1 MIPTQVD
8 VGDIM
13 EQLNYTAG
21 YRTVDDF
28 RVYHL
33 SAHTN
38 TMDSMATDLNTFD
51 ENPDVKPSSWLAVAS
66 IVPELGNNCYLFK
79 VAAGERWMDVIESPP
94 DLATLK
100 ERPTAYGNPILF
112 PFPNR
117 IRGGTFSFEGE
128 TYQFDKPPE
137 SPTAIHGLLLNQPY
151 QVDRRSAGR
160 DGALLACSLDTRD
173 FPDIG
178 RQYPFPF
185 KIQITYTLGPASPTN
200 GAPDSPPE
208 TPTVCLKM
216 DVSIT
221 NTGERNMPMGFGIHP
236 YFHTLLA
243 PNSDATQAMITVPA
257 GKYWELDEVL
267 VPTGKTFPVSGALD
281 LRNGQPSASA
291 ELDHVFTDVQLTDG
305 ISRCIIDNRDT
316 GHGMILESDAQFRE
330 LVVYTPP
337 GRPSI
342 CFEPYTC
349 PTDAINLE
357 AKGIPAGVIVLS
369 PDETFSATVRM
380 IPIQ

>member
-1 MIPTQVD
+1 
-8 VGDIM
+8 M
-13 EQLNYTAG
+13 EHLSYTAG
-21 YRTVDDF
+21 YRTVDGF

-33 SAHTN
+33 SAQKPN
-38 TMDSMATDLNTFD
+38 ALGSPPTDLTTFN
-51 ENPDVKPSSWLAVAS
+51 ENPNVKPSDWLAAAE
-66 IVPELGNNCYLFK
+66 IVPELGNNCYTFK
-79 VAAGERWMDVIESPP
+79 VADGNRWMDVIESPP

-117 IRGGTFSFEGE
+117 IRGGTFTFEGE

-137 SPTAIHGLLLNQPY
+137 SPTSIHGVLLNQPY
-151 QVDRRSAGR
+151 QVENPIAGK
-160 DGALLACSLDTRD
+160 DGAILVCSLDARD

-185 KIQITYTLGPASPTN
+185 KIQITYTLGPVSLANDTPDQCTEAPTL
-200 GAPDSPPE
+200 
-208 TPTVCLKM
+208 CLKM
-216 DVSIT
+216 DVSIA

-236 YFHTLLA
+236 YFHTLLT
-243 PNSDATQAMITVPA
+243 PDSDATQAMITVPA
-257 GKYWELDEVL
+257 AKYWELDEAL
-267 VPTGKTFPVSGALD
+267 VPTGTTYSASGALD
-281 LRNGQPSASA
+281 LRNGQPFAKT

-316 GHGMILESDAQFRE
+316 GRGMILESDAQFRE
-330 LVVYTPP
+330 LVVYAPP
-337 GRPSI
+337 GRSSI

-369 PDETFSATVRM
+369 PDETFSATVRI
-380 IPIQ
+380 IPI

>member
-1 MIPTQVD
+1 
-8 VGDIM
+8 M
-13 EQLNYTAG
+13 EHLSYTAG
-21 YRTVDDF
+21 YRTVDGF

-33 SAHTN
+33 SAQKPN
-38 TMDSMATDLNTFD
+38 ALGSPPTDLTTFN
-51 ENPDVKPSSWLAVAS
+51 ENPNVKPSDWLAAAE
-66 IVPELGNNCYLFK
+66 IVPELGNNCYTFK
-79 VAAGERWMDVIESPP
+79 VADGDRWMDVIESPP

-100 ERPTAYGNPILF
+100 ERPTTYGNPILF

-117 IRGGTFSFEGE
+117 IRGGTFTFEGE

-137 SPTAIHGLLLNQPY
+137 SPTSIHGVLLNQPY
-151 QVDRRSAGR
+151 QVENPIAGK
-160 DGALLACSLDTRD
+160 DGAILVCSLDARD

-185 KIQITYTLGPASPTN
+185 KIQITYTLGPVSPANDT
-200 GAPDSPPE
+200 PDQCTE
-208 TPTVCLKM
+208 VPTLCLKM
-216 DVSIT
+216 DVSIA

-236 YFHTLLA
+236 YFHTLLT
-243 PNSDATQAMITVPA
+243 PDSDATQAMITVPA
-257 GKYWELDEVL
+257 AKYWELDEAL
-267 VPTGKTFPVSGALD
+267 VPTGTTYSASGALD
-281 LRNGQPSASA
+281 LRNGQPFAKT

-316 GHGMILESDAQFRE
+316 GRGMILESDAQFRE
-330 LVVYTPP
+330 LVVYAPP
-337 GRPSI
+337 GRSSI

-369 PDETFSATVRM
+369 PAETFSATVRI
-380 IPIQ
+380 IPIQRP

>member
-1 MIPTQVD
+1 MEPLSYAFSS
-8 VGDIM
+8 GDI
-13 EQLNYTAG
+13 G
-21 YRTVDDF
+21 GF

-33 SAHTN
+33 SAHKPN
-38 TMDSMATDLNTFD
+38 AVDSLETDLNAFA

-79 VAAGERWMDVIESPP
+79 VADGDRWMDVIESPP
-94 DLATLK
+94 DLATLQ

-117 IRGGTFSFEGE
+117 IRGGTFTFEGE
-128 TYQFDKPPE
+128 TYQFDKPSE
-137 SPTAIHGLLLNQPY
+137 SPTSIHGLLLNQPY
-151 QVDRRSAGR
+151 QVDTRSAGR
-160 DGALLACSLDTRD
+160 YGAILGCSLDTRY

-185 KIQITYTLGPASPTN
+185 KIQITYTLGPASPAN
-200 GAPDSPPE
+200 GVSDSSTE
-208 TPTVCLKM
+208 TPTLYLKM

-243 PNSDATQAMITVPA
+243 PDSDATQAMITVPA
-257 GKYWELDEVL
+257 AKYWELDEAL
-267 VPTGKTFPVSGALD
+267 VPTGRTFSVSGALD
-281 LRNGQPSASA
+281 LRNGQSYANT

-316 GHGMILESDAQFRE
+316 GRGTVLESDAQFRE
-330 LVVYTPP
+330 LVVYKPP
-337 GRPSI
+337 GRASI

-369 PDETFSATVRM
+369 PDETFSATVRI
-380 IPIQ
+380 IPIQHH

>member
-1 MIPTQVD
+1 
-8 VGDIM
+8 M
-13 EQLNYTAG
+13 EPLSYAFSSRG
-21 YRTVDDF
+21 IDGF

-33 SAHTN
+33 IARKPN
-38 TMDSMATDLNTFD
+38 AADSIEADLNTFE
-51 ENPDVKPSSWLAVAS
+51 ENSDVKPSSWLAAAS

-79 VAAGERWMDVIESPP
+79 IADSDRWMSVIESPP

-117 IRGGTFSFEGE
+117 IRGGTFTFEGE
-128 TYQFDKPPE
+128 TYQFDKPSE
-137 SPTAIHGLLLNQPY
+137 SPTSIHGLLLNQPY
-151 QVDRRSAGR
+151 QVDTRSAGR
-160 DGALLACSLDTRD
+160 DGAILGCSLDTRD

-185 KIQITYTLGPASPTN
+185 KIQITYTLGPASLAN
-200 GAPDSPPE
+200 GASNSSTE
-208 TPTVCLKM
+208 TLTLYLKM

-236 YFHTLLA
+236 YFHTLFA
-243 PNSDATQAMITVPA
+243 PDSDATQAMITVPA
-257 GKYWELDEVL
+257 AKYWELDEAL
-267 VPTGKTFPVSGALD
+267 VPTGKTHPVSGALD
-281 LRNGQPSASA
+281 LRNGQPYANT

-305 ISRCIIDNRDT
+305 ISRCIINNRDT
-316 GHGMILESDAQFRE
+316 GHGMILESDSQFRE
-330 LVVYTPP
+330 LVVYKPP
-337 GRPSI
+337 GRASI

-369 PDETFSATVRM
+369 PDKTFSATVRM
-380 IPIQ
+380 IPIQGH

>member
-1 MIPTQVD
+1 
-8 VGDIM
+8 M
-13 EQLNYTAG
+13 EHLDYTAG
-21 YRTVDDF
+21 YRTVDGF

-33 SAHTN
+33 STHQSNAA
-38 TMDSMATDLNTFD
+38 DSIAADVNTFA
-51 ENPDVKPSSWLAVAS
+51 ENPDVKPSAWFAVAS

-79 VAAGERWMDVIESPP
+79 VADGDRWMDVIESPP

-117 IRGGTFSFEGE
+117 IRGGTFTFEGE

-137 SPTAIHGLLLNQPY
+137 SPTSIHGLLLNQPY
-151 QVDRRSAGR
+151 QVESCIAGK
-160 DGALLACSLDTRD
+160 DGAILICSLDTRD

-185 KIQITYTLGPASPTN
+185 KIQITYNLGPVSSPN
-200 GAPDSPPE
+200 GAPETSTE
-208 TPTVCLKM
+208 TPTLGLKM

-243 PNSDATQAMITVPA
+243 PDSDATQAMITVPA
-257 GKYWELDEVL
+257 AKYWELDEAL
-267 VPTGKTFPVSGALD
+267 VPTGKRYPVSGTLD
-281 LRNGQPSASA
+281 LRNGQPYANT

-305 ISRCIIDNRDT
+305 VSRCIIDNRDT
-316 GHGMILESDAQFRE
+316 GRGMILESDDQFRE
-330 LVVYTPP
+330 LVVYKPP
-337 GRPSI
+337 GRPPI

-369 PDETFSATVRM
+369 PDETFSATVCI
-380 IPIQ
+380 IPIQRH

>member
-1 MIPTQVD
+1 
-8 VGDIM
+8 M
-13 EQLNYTAG
+13 EHLSYTAG
-21 YRTVDDF
+21 YRTVDGF

-33 SAHTN
+33 SAHKPN
-38 TMDSMATDLNTFD
+38 TSGSPPTDINTFS
-51 ENPDVKPSSWLAVAS
+51 ENPDVKPSDWLAVAE
-66 IVPELGNNCYLFK
+66 IVPELGNNCYTFK
-79 VAAGERWMDVIESPP
+79 VADGDRWMNLIESPP

-117 IRGGTFSFEGE
+117 IRGGTFTFEGE

-137 SPTAIHGLLLNQPY
+137 SPTSIHGLLLNQPY
-151 QVDRRSAGR
+151 QVESCIAGR
-160 DGALLACSLDTRD
+160 DGAILACSFDPHD

-185 KIQITYTLGPASPTN
+185 NIQITYTLGPVSPTN
-200 GAPDSPPE
+200 GAPDSSTE
-208 TPTVCLKM
+208 TPTLYLKM

-243 PNSDATQAMITVPA
+243 PDSDATQAMITVPA
-257 GKYWELDEVL
+257 AKYWELDEAL
-267 VPTGKTFPVSGALD
+267 VPTGKTFPVSGGLD
-281 LRNGQPSASA
+281 LRNGQPLGKAK
-291 ELDHVFTDVQLTDG
+291 LDHVFTDVEVTAG

-316 GHGMILESDAQFRE
+316 GRGMILESDAQFRE
-330 LVVYTPP
+330 LVVYRPP
-337 GRPSI
+337 GRPAI

-357 AKGIPAGVIVLS
+357 ARGIPAGVIVLS
-369 PDETFSATVRM
+369 PEETFAATVRI
-380 IPIQ
+380 IPIQRD

>member
-1 MIPTQVD
+1 
-8 VGDIM
+8 M
-13 EQLNYTAG
+13 EDLDYTAG
-21 YRTVDDF
+21 YRTVEDF

-33 SAHTN
+33 SAHQTN
-38 TMDSMATDLNTFD
+38 ASGTPPTDIKTFSK
-51 ENPDVKPSSWLAVAS
+51 NPNAKPSDWLAVAE

-79 VAAGERWMDVIESPP
+79 VADGDRWMNVIESPP

-117 IRGGTFSFEGE
+117 IRGGAFTFEGE
-128 TYQFDKPPE
+128 TYQFDRPPE
-137 SPTAIHGLLLNQPY
+137 SPTSIHGLLLNQPY
-151 QVDRRSAGR
+151 QVENCTAGR
-160 DGALLACSLDTRD
+160 DGAILVCSLDTPD
-173 FPDIG
+173 FPDII

-185 KIQITYTLGPASPTN
+185 KIEITYTLGPASPTN
-200 GAPDSPPE
+200 GASNSPPE
-208 TPTVCLKM
+208 TPTLCLKM

-221 NTGERNMPMGFGIHP
+221 NIGERDMPIGFGIHP
-236 YFHTLLA
+236 YFHTLFA
-243 PNSDATQAMITVPA
+243 PDSDAAQAMITVPA
-257 GKYWELDEVL
+257 ARYWELDGAL
-267 VPTGKTFPVSGALD
+267 VPTGKTHPVSGALD
-281 LRNGQPSASA
+281 LRNGQSLANV

-305 ISRCIIDNRDT
+305 LSRCIIDNRDT
-316 GHGMILESDAQFRE
+316 GRGMILESDAQFRE

-369 PDETFSATVRM
+369 PDETFSATVRI
-380 IPIQ
+380 IPIQRH

>member
-1 MIPTQVD
+1 
-8 VGDIM
+8 M
-13 EQLNYTAG
+13 ERLDYTAG

-33 SAHTN
+33 SAHTPN
-38 TMDSMATDLNTFD
+38 ALVTPPPNLKTFS
-51 ENPDVKPSSWLAVAS
+51 ENPNGKPSDWLAAAE
-66 IVPELGNNCYLFK
+66 IVPELGNNCYTFK
-79 VAAGERWMDVIESPP
+79 VADGETWMEVIESPP
-94 DLATLK
+94 DLTTLK

-117 IRGGTFSFEGE
+117 IRGGAFTFEGE

-137 SPTAIHGLLLNQPY
+137 SPTSIHGLLLNQPY
-151 QVDRRSAGR
+151 QVESCTAGR
-160 DGALLACSLDTRD
+160 DGAILVCSLDTRD
-173 FPDIG
+173 FPDIA

-185 KIQITYTLGPASPTN
+185 KIQITYTLGPVSPTS
-200 GAPDSPPE
+200 GASDSSTE
-208 TPTVCLKM
+208 TSTLCLKM
-216 DVSIT
+216 DVSII
-221 NTGERNMPMGFGIHP
+221 NTGARNMPMGFGIHP

-243 PNSDATQAMITVPA
+243 PNSEATQAVITVPA
-257 GKYWELDEVL
+257 AKYWELDDAL
-267 VPTGKTFPVSGALD
+267 VPTGKTFPVSGGLD
-281 LRNGQPSASA
+281 LRNGQPFAGA

-305 ISRCIIDNRDT
+305 VSRCIIDNRDT
-316 GHGMILESDAQFRE
+316 GRGMILESDAQFRE

-357 AKGIPAGVIVLS
+357 AKGIPAGAIVLP
-369 PDETFSATVRM
+369 PDETFSATVRI
-380 IPIQ
+380 IPIQRD

>member
-1 MIPTQVD
+1 MEPLSYAFSSRDVD
-8 VGDIM
+8 G
-13 EQLNYTAG
+13 
-21 YRTVDDF
+21 F

-33 SAHTN
+33 SAHKPN
-38 TMDSMATDLNTFD
+38 AVDSIEADLHAFA
-51 ENPDVKPSSWLAVAS
+51 ENPDVKPSAWLAVAS

-79 VAAGERWMDVIESPP
+79 VADGDRWMDVIESPP

-117 IRGGTFSFEGE
+117 IRGGTFTFEGE
-128 TYQFDKPPE
+128 TYQFDKPSE
-137 SPTAIHGLLLNQPY
+137 SPTSIHGLLLNQPY

-160 DGALLACSLDTRD
+160 DGAFLICSLDARD

-185 KIQITYTLGPASPTN
+185 KIQITYTLEPVSSTN
-200 GAPDSPPE
+200 STPDSPPKI
-208 TPTVCLKM
+208 PTLCLKM

-221 NTGERNMPMGFGIHP
+221 NTGERDMPMGFGIHP
-236 YFHTLLA
+236 YFHALLA
-243 PNSDATQAMITVPA
+243 PDSDATQAMITVPA
-257 GKYWELDEVL
+257 AKYWELDEAL
-267 VPTGKTFPVSGALD
+267 VPTGTTFPASGALD
-281 LRNGQPSASA
+281 LRNGQPLANA

-316 GHGMILESDAQFRE
+316 GRGMILESDAQFRE
-330 LVVYTPP
+330 LVVYKPP
-337 GRPSI
+337 GRASI

-357 AKGIPAGVIVLS
+357 AKGIPAGVRVLS
-369 PDETFSATVRM
+369 PEETFSATVRI
-380 IPIQ
+380 IPIQHH

>member
-1 MIPTQVD
+1 
-8 VGDIM
+8 M
-13 EQLNYTAG
+13 EHLSYTAG
-21 YRTVDDF
+21 YRTVDGF

-33 SAHTN
+33 SAHKPN
-38 TMDSMATDLNTFD
+38 ALGSPPTDLNTFN
-51 ENPDVKPSSWLAVAS
+51 ENPDVKPSDWLAAAE
-66 IVPELGNNCYLFK
+66 IVPELGNNCYTFK
-79 VAAGERWMDVIESPP
+79 VADGDRWMDVIESPP

-117 IRGGTFSFEGE
+117 IRGGTFTFEGE

-137 SPTAIHGLLLNQPY
+137 SPTSIHGLLLNQPY
-151 QVDRRSAGR
+151 QVESPIAGK
-160 DGALLACSLDTRD
+160 DGAMLVCSLDVRD

-185 KIQITYTLGPASPTN
+185 KIQITYTLGPVSPANDTPDQCTE
-200 GAPDSPPE
+200 AP
-208 TPTVCLKM
+208 TLCLKM

-221 NTGERNMPMGFGIHP
+221 NTGERNMPMGFGLHP
-236 YFHTLLA
+236 YFHTLLT
-243 PNSDATQAMITVPA
+243 PDSDATQAMITVPA
-257 GKYWELDEVL
+257 AKYWELDEAL
-267 VPTGKTFPVSGALD
+267 VPTGTTYSASGALD
-281 LRNGQPSASA
+281 LRNGQPFAKT

-316 GHGMILESDAQFRE
+316 GRGMILESDAQFRE
-330 LVVYTPP
+330 LVVYAPP
-337 GRPSI
+337 GRSSI

-369 PDETFSATVRM
+369 PDETFSATIRI
-380 IPIQ
+380 IPI

>member
-1 MIPTQVD
+1 
-8 VGDIM
+8 M
-13 EQLNYTAG
+13 EHLDYTAG

-33 SAHTN
+33 SAHTPN
-38 TMDSMATDLNTFD
+38 ALGAPPTDIKTFN
-51 ENPDVKPSSWLAVAS
+51 ENPDVKPSDWLAAAE

-79 VAAGERWMDVIESPP
+79 VADSDRWMDVIESPP

-117 IRGGTFSFEGE
+117 IRGGTFTFEGE
-128 TYQFDKPPE
+128 TYQFDKTPE
-137 SPTAIHGLLLNQPY
+137 SPTSIHGLLLNQPY
-151 QVDRRSAGR
+151 QVESCTAGR
-160 DGALLACSLDTRD
+160 DGAILVCSLDTRD
-173 FPDIG
+173 FPEIG

-185 KIQITYTLGPASPTN
+185 KIQITYTLGPVSSTN
-200 GAPDSPPE
+200 GAPDSSTE
-208 TPTVCLKM
+208 TSTLCLKM

-221 NTGERNMPMGFGIHP
+221 NTGERNTPMGFGIHP
-236 YFHTLLA
+236 YFHALLA
-243 PNSDATQAMITVPA
+243 PDSDATQAMITVPVA
-257 GKYWELDEVL
+257 KYWELDEAL
-267 VPTGKTFPVSGALD
+267 VPTGKTFPVSGPLD
-281 LRNGQPSASA
+281 LRDGQPFANT

-316 GHGMILESDAQFRE
+316 GRGMILESGAQFRE
-330 LVVYTPP
+330 LVVYKPP
-337 GRPSI
+337 GRSSI

-369 PDETFSATVRM
+369 PDETFSATVRI
-380 IPIQ
+380 IPIQRD